1 MTLLWM
7 FRSTSLTNE
16 RIVLNFTE
24 IKTVLIYGYIFKR
37 IFYQFSDTM
46 ENWDEAQLEEVINKK
61 HGEAEKAKPKTAIV
75 SIKLLCNCQLNFT
88 RENKL

>member
-1 MTLLWM
+1 
-7 FRSTSLTNE
+7 
-16 RIVLNFTE
+16 
-24 IKTVLIYGYIFKR
+24 
-37 IFYQFSDTM
+37 M